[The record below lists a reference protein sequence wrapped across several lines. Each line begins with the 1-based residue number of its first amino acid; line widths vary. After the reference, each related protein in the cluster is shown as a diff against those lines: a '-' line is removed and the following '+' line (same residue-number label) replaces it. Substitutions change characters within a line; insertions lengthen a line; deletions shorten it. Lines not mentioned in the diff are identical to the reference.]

1 MRHLL
6 DHPMLYAAWQAPF
19 IAQKVAPFVYHN
31 PGLAFR
37 RVLDVGC
44 GPGTNRSLFANHAYV
59 GVDLDRSYAA
69 RSKHRA
75 GGCVVAADAARLPFR
90 PGTLFDCVF
99 VNSLLHHL
107 DDTQVDRLLCDASR
121 LLMPGGTIHVIDL
134 VVPDQHNLARG
145 LALRDRGNFPRSLTV
160 LRAAL
165 NKVLVTDVEQQFP
178 LHIGPINFWQM
189 VYVRGTPKEGACA
202 SA

>member
-1 MRHLL
+1 MRHVL
-6 DHPMLYAAWQAPF
+6 DFPMVYSAWQAPF
-19 IAQKVAPFVYHN
+19 IAQKVAPFKRHN

-59 GVDLDRSYAA
+59 GIDLDRSYVT
-69 RSKHRA
+69 RA
-75 GGCVVAADAARLPFR
+75 KRRGGGCVVAGDAARLPFK
-90 PGTLFDCVF
+90 PGPLFDCVF

-107 DDTQVDRLLCDASR
+107 DDAQVHRLLRDASR
-121 LLMPGGTIHVIDL
+121 LLMPGGTVHVTDL
-134 VVPDQHNLARG
+134 VVPEERSLARG
-145 LALRDRGNFPRSLTV
+145 LALRDRGRHPRSLAR
-160 LRAAL
+160 LREAL
-165 NKVLVTDVEQQFP
+165 TEVLVTDIEQQFP
-178 LHIGPINFWQM
+178 LCIGPINFWQM